1 MLLRWRDAKIFTLWR
16 EISKLLGASRA
27 VWCRPSPS
35 KLKAPTPYPPS
46 AKLTTTEKPFII
58 TALLVVKTYIIH
70 TAGLFLFLRKQLLRR
85 LTH

>member
-16 EISKLLGASRA
+16 EISKLLGVKRLVSSVSLQAQSA
-27 VWCRPSPS
+27 TTYMSPIS
-35 KLKAPTPYPPS
+35 QTNNNRKA
-46 AKLTTTEKPFII
+46 II